1 MFASRMLPTRQ
12 KIKGKFRLMLGL
24 CRSLA
29 TPRHPTSGGGLLYR
43 TFNLR
48 HVLILALF
56 IMDPF
61 TLATG
66 VLGLLGVTIQVSQA
80 VSSYIDGVANA
91 SKAATELSTT
101 LTILHSTLT
110 RLDAFLRSENA
121 RDNSFEYTSVLC
133 SATGACKTRL
143 ERLHSKLS
151 KDDGSRMNWA
161 IRHFE
166 WPFDEKEN
174 RTAVQDLQGFIQ
186 TFQFALTIDGW

>member
-1 MFASRMLPTRQ
+1 MPFYFSRMAEIASSVL
-12 KIKGKFRLMLGL
+12 FVAHL
-24 CRSLA
+24 
-29 TPRHPTSGGGLLYR
+29 
-43 TFNLR
+43 NLR
-48 HVLILALF
+48 HVLILTLF

-61 TLATG
+61 TVATG
-66 VLGLLGVTIQVSQA
+66 VLGLLGVTIQVSQI
-80 VSSYIDGVANA
+80 VSSYIDGVKNA
-91 SKAATELSTT
+91 TKAATELSTT

-110 RLDAFLRSENA
+110 HLDAFLRSESV

-143 ERLHSKLS
+143 ELLRSKLS
-151 KDDGSRMNWA
+151 KHDGSRMNRA
-161 IRHFE
+161 IHQLK

>member
-1 MFASRMLPTRQ
+1 
-12 KIKGKFRLMLGL
+12 
-24 CRSLA
+24 
-29 TPRHPTSGGGLLYR
+29 
-43 TFNLR
+43 
-48 HVLILALF
+48 
-56 IMDPF
+56 MDPF
-61 TLATG
+61 TLATS
-66 VLGLLGVTIQVSQA
+66 VLGLLGVTIQVSQI

-110 RLDAFLRSENA
+110 HLDAFLRSENA

-151 KDDGSRMNWA
+151 KDDGSRMNRA
-161 IRHFE
+161 IRHFK